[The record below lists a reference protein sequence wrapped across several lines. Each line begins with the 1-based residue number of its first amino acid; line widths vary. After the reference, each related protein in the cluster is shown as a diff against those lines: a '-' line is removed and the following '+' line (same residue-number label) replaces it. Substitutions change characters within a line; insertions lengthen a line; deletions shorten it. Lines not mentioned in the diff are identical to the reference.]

1 MPGMLQPKV
10 RVVPASTLVPPDRL
24 VQPPPN
30 QLTHVVRERQ
40 PCYYDARPRQAP
52 GR

>member
-1 MPGMLQPKV
+1 MLRPEA
-10 RVVPASTLVPPDRL
+10 RVVPASALVLPDQL

-40 PCYYDARPRQAP
+40 PCYHDARPRQAP